1 MRSPQRRPAMLPPL
15 LAAVCFLGGMALSG
29 CEPADA
35 RGLVRV
41 AGRITLDGGN
51 WPKPGTLTFVPAE
64 EQPAEG
70 GAAGPPPPTR
80 VGFAEFDVEGRFV
93 AQTRRP
99 GDGLMPGRYR
109 VGVSCWLQPPD
120 MASPGSGPAAP
131 EAVRDPKK
139 SSLYADIPA
148 AGEATLSL
156 NVRR

>member
-1 MRSPQRRPAMLPPL
+1 MTSPPSRPAMLPPL
-15 LAAVCFLGGMALSG
+15 LAAVAVIGSVVLSG
-29 CEPADA
+29 CEPTDA

-41 AGRITLDGGN
+41 TGRITLDGGN
-51 WPKPGTLTFVPAE
+51 WPKPGALTFVPAE
-64 EQPAEG
+64 EQLVG
-70 GAAGPPPPTR
+70 GAGDAPPPTR

-131 EAVRDPKK
+131 EAVRDPQK

-148 AGEATLSL
+148 AGTATLSL
-156 NVRR
+156 DVRR